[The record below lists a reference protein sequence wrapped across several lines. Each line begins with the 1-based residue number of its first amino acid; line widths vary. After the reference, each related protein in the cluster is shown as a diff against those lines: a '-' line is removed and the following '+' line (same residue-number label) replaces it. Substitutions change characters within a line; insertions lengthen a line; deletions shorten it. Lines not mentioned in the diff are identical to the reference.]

1 MTEQLEA
8 DPPVS
13 LWVFDKAYARQGTAT
28 PEAVEWL
35 GVWNGAG
42 SLVFTVLADS
52 PRVAALTAPGA
63 RVVATLNRPG
73 FPTPKVL
80 ISGPVKERRGIGM
93 TEIPERIFTVA
104 GDAGIFDEIV
114 CWPVPGAAITAQG
127 TADYH
132 VVTGP
137 AETVLRTLV
146 SANAPRQ
153 GVPVEVAASTGLG
166 ATMTVKLRMHTLGDK
181 VIPRVS
187 ALGLG
192 VRVEQDPDE
201 TVRRLITWVP
211 TTHTKVLTE
220 ESGIVL
226 PGAEFSIQAPSA
238 TRVVVGA
245 GGEGT
250 ARVFRQIIDAAL
262 ETAWGVSR
270 SVFVDAR
277 DIAATDPDLT
287 ALIAERAAE
296 ALAENSEVTS
306 LKIELVETDNW
317 QYGTTFDL
325 GDIVPIRLV
334 GESTVTDRINEVALS
349 WQAGSGLEIT
359 PRIGAWEES
368 PDDRLQKLVAKA
380 LKTGRNLEVTQ

>member
-1 MTEQLEA
+1 MAEQLEA
-8 DPPVS
+8 DPPIS
-13 LWVFDKAYARQGTAT
+13 LWVFDSAYQRKGAVT
-28 PEAVEWL
+28 PEATEWL

-42 SLVFTVLADS
+42 SLTFTVLADS
-52 PRVAALTAPGA
+52 PRIAALTAPGA

-73 FPTPKVL
+73 FAAPKVL
-80 ISGPVKERRGIGM
+80 ISGPVMERRGIGM

-104 GDAGIFDEIV
+104 DDARIFDEIV

-132 VVTGP
+132 VVSGP

-153 GVPVEVAASTGLG
+153 GVPVDVAASAGLG
-166 ATMTVKLRMHTLGDK
+166 PTMTAKVRMHLLSDK
-181 VIPRVS
+181 IIPRIS
-187 ALGLG
+187 SLGLG
-192 VRVEQDPDE
+192 VKVQQDPDE
-201 TVRRLITWVP
+201 AVRRLLTWIP

-226 PGAEFSIQAPSA
+226 PGAEFAIQAPSA
-238 TRVVVGA
+238 TRVIVGA

-250 ARVFRQIIDAAL
+250 ARVFREIVDAPL
-262 ETAWGVSR
+262 EAAWGVSR
-270 SVFVDAR
+270 SIFLDAR
-277 DIAATDPDLT
+277 DIAPTDPNLS

-296 ALAENSEVTS
+296 ALAENAAMTS

-317 QYGTTFDL
+317 QFGVTFEL

-334 GESTVTDRINEVALS
+334 GESVMTDRINEVQLS

-368 PDDRLQKLVAKA
+368 PSDRLQKLVAKA
-380 LKTGRNLEVTQ
+380 LRTGRNLEVTL